1 MKTSSLFGIIFGAVL
16 LLASCDED
24 KVKMHTIIYEDGHCK
39 REVSYGTNMPDTTEL
54 DAASLWEVDSVGE
67 GETISESLDTNVLKP
82 EVISGIDTPEVSSG
96 IDDPDN
102 DSTSQWQGDSVVD
115 YPSFPECLDTTVF
128 KRTRTKVDGD
138 SVTTISIQE
147 FESVEEMC
155 RQTPLLINGSR
166 LQSNAKLEKRF
177 RWFYTEYTF
186 TEVFKCIGNAFKLPV
201 ANYADKDVANYWFTG
216 QPNLVK
222 GLSGAETSQKLSKM
236 EALFT
241 NWLND
246 NLYQVF
252 FDVIVSNY
260 DSIPN
265 PPVSR
270 ERFIELHDSL
280 KNYLLKGQENFITV
294 HVEEALQSFFHSNAY
309 AMCFDEKRPCGKVM
323 NEEIYNCMSVF
334 SFNVPYALTMP
345 GKVVDAGTGVCRN
358 GTIFYPLTGERLIPQ
373 DYTITATSRVI
384 NIWAFIV
391 TLLIVVLAIG
401 SWFRRK

>member
-1 MKTSSLFGIIFGAVL
+1 MKTSNLFGIIFAAVL
-16 LLASCDED
+16 LLSSCDED

-39 REVSYGTNMPDTTEL
+39 REVSYGTFNPDTTEL
-54 DAASLWEVDSVGE
+54 DAASLWVDDSV
-67 GETISESLDTNVLKP
+67 SEDQPVSKSLDTAVLEH
-82 EVISGIDTPEVSSG
+82 EVLGYEVSSATEK
-96 IDDPDN
+96 PEN
-102 DSTSQWQGDSVVD
+102 ERDSLWQGDSVGMD
-115 YPSFPECLDTTVF
+115 QPIPECLDTTVF
-128 KRTRTKVDGD
+128 KRTKSEVEGD
-138 SVTTISIQE
+138 SVTTTSVQE

-155 RQTPLLINGSR
+155 RQTPLVINGSR

-201 ANYADKDVANYWFTG
+201 ADYAEKDVANYWFTG

-222 GLSGAETSQKLSKM
+222 GLSGAETSEKLSEM
-236 EALFT
+236 EFLFT
-241 NWLND
+241 KWLND
-246 NLYQVF
+246 NLYQLC
-252 FDVIVSNY
+252 FDVIINNY

-280 KNYLLKGQENFITV
+280 KNYLLKDQEQIITV

-309 AMCFDEKRPCGKVM
+309 AMCFDEKNPCGKGM
-323 NEEIYNCMSVF
+323 NEELFNCINIF
-334 SFNVPYALTMP
+334 HFNVPYALTMP

>member
-1 MKTSSLFGIIFGAVL
+1 MKTNSLFGIIFGAVL

-39 REVSYGTNMPDTTEL
+39 REVSYGTSVPDTTEL
-54 DAASLWEVDSVGE
+54 DAASLWEVDSEGE
-67 GETISESLDTNVLKP
+67 GETISESLDTTVLN
-82 EVISGIDTPEVSSG
+82 PEVSSG
-96 IDDPDN
+96 TDNLDN
-102 DSTSQWQGDSVVD
+102 DSSSQWQGDSVVD
-115 YPSFPECLDTTVF
+115 YPPFPECLDTTAF
-128 KRTRTKVDGD
+128 KRSKTEVKGD
-138 SVTTISIQE
+138 SMSTISVQE

-186 TEVFKCIGNAFKLPV
+186 TEVFKCIGSVFKLPV
-201 ANYADKDVANYWFTG
+201 AKYADKDVANYWFTG
-216 QPNLVK
+216 RPNLVK

-246 NLYQVF
+246 NLYQVC

-280 KNYLLKGQENFITV
+280 KNYLLKGQENFIMV
-294 HVEEALQSFFHSNAY
+294 QVEEALQSFFHSKAY
-309 AMCFDEKRPCGKVM
+309 SMCFDDKKPCGEVM
-323 NEEIYNCMSVF
+323 GKELNNCMSIF
-334 SFNVPYALTMP
+334 LFNVPYALTMP

-358 GTIFYPLTGERLIPQ
+358 GTIYYPLTGERLIPQ

-391 TLLIVVLAIG
+391 TLLVVVLAIG
-401 SWFRRK
+401 SWYRRK